1 VTVAVVAA
9 AGRRLVRRPRLA
21 VRLLRFPA
29 LVPFRWV
36 RARLY
41 RSLSWPLA
49 LRLHMETEVTVADGS
64 RMLVRTDDLVGRVLA
79 ISGVW
84 ESNVTAAFTRALA
97 PGNVCLDIGAHIGYY
112 TLLAARLV
120 GPQGHVYAFEPSPAN
135 YGSLRANVDLNGLR
149 NVTTAE
155 LAVGEQER
163 RAVLYEGPPHNTGL
177 TTLSPVLAAKSATP
191 PRETIVDV
199 GPITSV
205 VPPEDL
211 ARVGVIKI
219 DVEWHEIEVLR
230 SLAPVFELDHG
241 LSVLVEFTPHRDAP
255 DAASQLAAV
264 CEAHG
269 FTMYRVPSGYS
280 LERLFPERLEE
291 PTSVDEALPGK
302 KKYDLLLLR

>member
-1 VTVAVVAA
+1 VTAAVVAA

-29 LVPFRWV
+29 LVPFCWV
-36 RARLY
+36 RALLY
-41 RSLSWPLA
+41 RCLSWPLA
-49 LRLHMETEVTVADGS
+49 LRLHLDTEVTVADGS

-84 ESNVTAAFTRALA
+84 EPTVTAAFTRALA
-97 PGNVCLDIGAHIGYY
+97 PGDVCLDIGAHIGYY

-120 GPQGHVYAFEPSPAN
+120 GPEGHVYAFEPSPAN
-135 YGSLRANVDLNGLR
+135 YRSLRANLERNGLR

-155 LAVGEQER
+155 LAVGDQER
-163 RAVLYEGPPHNTGL
+163 RAVLYEGPQHNTGL
-177 TTLSPVLAAKSATP
+177 TTLSPVLAAKSETP

-199 GPITSV
+199 APVTSV

-211 ARVGVIKI
+211 ARVRVIKI

-230 SLAPVFELDHG
+230 SLAPVFELGHR

-255 DAASQLAAV
+255 DAASRLEAV
-264 CEAHG
+264 CAAHG
-269 FTMYRVPSGYS
+269 FTMYRLLSGYS
-280 LERLFPERLEE
+280 LERLFPGRLAE
-291 PTSVDEALPGK
+291 PTPVEALPEK
-302 KKYDLLLLR
+302 KKCDLLLLR